1 MTKATS
7 SNPLALTEKHLEE
20 ACSRVLELDGWRRL
34 KTDPVSRREWGKGF
48 GELGM
53 ADDLYI
59 RYNDLL
65 KKPAHISPCAA
76 EVMWI
81 EWKRLLGNVTVVS
94 GAYKATKAAQ
104 HQKDWHLLERKRG
117 ALTLIAGEDFPATF
131 EGFMAW
137 YRTSGFM
144 RRQS

>member
-1 MTKATS
+1 MTKATN
-7 SNPLALTEKHLEE
+7 SNPLALTEKHLQD

-59 RYNDLL
+59 RCLYRPTDRYIGRAL
-65 KKPAHISPCAA
+65 CQ
-76 EVMWI
+76 VMWI
-81 EWKRLLGNVTVVS
+81 EWKKVDPRSNS
-94 GAYKATKAAQ
+94 AKATKAAQ

-131 EGFMAW
+131 EGFLAW
-137 YRTSGFM
+137 YRTSGLM
-144 RRQS
+144 RRQ